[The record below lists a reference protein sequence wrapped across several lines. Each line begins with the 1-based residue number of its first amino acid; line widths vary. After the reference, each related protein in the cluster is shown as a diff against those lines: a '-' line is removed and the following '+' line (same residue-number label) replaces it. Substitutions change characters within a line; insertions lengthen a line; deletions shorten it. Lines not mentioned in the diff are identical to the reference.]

1 MLETAS
7 GIKVKGAYDSLTYT
21 FRANIAAKDKMALI
35 EENQKP
41 TQNTIK
47 TAPSDDYSASYL
59 GDYMK
64 VIFED
69 ERSKQ
74 LVSVNLSYSNVL
86 GLIKNFKNDADNF
99 FLRDDGAL
107 RLNGKVQNFVSGWFD
122 KAAYD
127 MNLLAADSD
136 KNGLVEG
143 KELSETFVY
152 RSPFFL
158 GNSNNPN
165 DITELE
171 LYGGQKIAYDESGA
185 YVCLTQSSIELVLN
199 GFLRLD
205 KNADNKISFAEY
217 FGGEKA
223 LLSKAENGI
232 SSGEVENV
240 NAKDFILEEL
250 KKLLKELQ
258 ERFQKDDKNVK
269 QKATQQGLQALSAAE
284 LELFKNQNPAEYERL
299 KNEQAYT
306 EFNEFEGF
314 NDFKGENGL
323 SDGAL
328 SENLDE
334 INGGNL
340 GLNLSENSSE
350 LSENLALNLNEKSGK
365 ILSENSSMN
374 LNEANEISRENSS
387 LNLDKINSKN
397 SNDEA
402 LSPIKQKAL
411 NLLEKALSQDLL
423 TQIKNQ
429 NLKIIDLRV

>member
-41 TQNTIK
+41 AQSTIK

-64 VIFED
+64 VVFED

-86 GLIKNFKNDADNF
+86 GLMKNFKNDADNF

-250 KKLLKELQ
+250 KRLLKELQ

-314 NDFKGENGL
+314 NDSNDFNGESGL
-323 SDGAL
+323 NDGGL
-328 SENLDE
+328 NLNLDE
-334 INGGNL
+334 MNGGNL
-340 GLNLSENSSE
+340 GLNSNADLNSNKN
-350 LSENLALNLNEKSGK
+350 LGENLGLNLNE
-365 ILSENSSMN
+365 NSSK
-374 LNEANEISRENSS
+374 LSENSS
-387 LNLDKINSKN
+387 LNLDKINGKN

-402 LSPIKQKAL
+402 LSPAKQKAL
-411 NLLEKALSQDLL
+411 KLLEKALSQDLF
-423 TQIKNQ
+423 TQIKSQ
-429 NLKIIDLRV
+429 NLKIIDLRA